1 MTGEV
6 ADRQWAGLS
15 LRRCLWSGVIAMVFI
30 AAVLGAARL
39 GIMLADR
46 QGISG
51 HADQAREGVRR
62 GISRESSLM
71 IADHIDRLR
80 EYDFRSSGTAQA
92 KVDGVDLFTAR
103 EQGVELEVLSGSD
116 RRYLKVRV
124 WGGERDGE
132 VFWLLARQFSELPA
146 AKRQ

>member
-1 MTGEV
+1 MTGEA
-6 ADRQWAGLS
+6 ADRQWKGLS
-15 LRRCLWSGVIAMVFI
+15 LRRCLWSAVMAMIFI

-46 QGISG
+46 QGPSG
-51 HADQAREGVRR
+51 HADQVREGVRR
-62 GISRESSLM
+62 GIGPASALM
-71 IADHIDRLR
+71 IADDIDRLR

-92 KVDGVDLFTAR
+92 KVDGVGLFTTR
-103 EQGVELEVLSGSD
+103 EQDVELEVLSGSD

-124 WGGERDGE
+124 WGGEREGE